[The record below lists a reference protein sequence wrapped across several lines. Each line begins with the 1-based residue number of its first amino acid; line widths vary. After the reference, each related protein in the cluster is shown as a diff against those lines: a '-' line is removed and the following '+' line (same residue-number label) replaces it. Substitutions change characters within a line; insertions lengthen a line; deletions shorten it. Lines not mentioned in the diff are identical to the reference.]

1 MTESLSADLDL
12 RLAQLRTLPR
22 IMVVWSAIASLATA
36 RRLAA
41 TGFEPSIGTDF
52 VADILIG
59 SSITFVI
66 FAIVD
71 RVPFDHYGW
80 RSVIVTLPLL
90 VVVSLLHLW
99 LLAMVAAFTAARQQ
113 PIMQL
118 FRGFLLTRADRVLVD
133 CAILWAIAHAIRL
146 LRLRRIASLRAEHL
160 SKRLAVAELE
170 NLSAQLQP
178 HFLFNALNSIAALVG
193 EDAQRARTMIA
204 RLSELLRQSLH
215 SMHEREVP
223 LADEVQ
229 TITHYV
235 ELQRVR
241 FEELMSFHV
250 DVPVECL
257 NAAVPPLL
265 LQPLVENAVK
275 HGVTTTQGVCR
286 IELRARRHFDE
297 LHIDVEN
304 DCGVTPASV
313 VEGVGLSNSRARLR
327 AMYGGYATLRFE
339 RRESGAILVSI
350 RIPFKTQRRA
360 MTTNGELVLA

>member
-12 RLAQLRTLPR
+12 RLAQVRILPR
-22 IMVVWSAIASLATA
+22 IVAVWSAIVSLSTA

-41 TGFEPSIGTDF
+41 TGFDSSLGTDF
-52 VADILIG
+52 VAEILIG

-71 RVPFDHYGW
+71 RVPFDQYGW
-80 RSVIVTLPLL
+80 RSVIVTFPLL
-90 VVVSLLHLW
+90 LVVSLLHLG
-99 LLAMVAAFTAARQQ
+99 LLAIVAAFTAARQQ
-113 PIMQL
+113 PVMQL
-118 FRGFLLTRADRVLVD
+118 FRGFLLTRADRVLID
-133 CAILWAIAHAIRL
+133 CAIVWAIAHTIRL
-146 LRLRRIASLRAEHL
+146 LRLRRIASLHAEHL
-160 SKRLAVAELE
+160 SKRLAVVELE
-170 NLSAQLQP
+170 NLSVQLQP

-223 LADEVQ
+223 LADEIQ

-241 FEELMSFHV
+241 FEELMTFHV

-275 HGVTTTQGVCR
+275 HGVATMQSACR

-304 DCGVTPASV
+304 DCGVTPGSI

-327 AMYGGYATLRFE
+327 AMYGGYAALRFE
-339 RRESGAILVSI
+339 RRESGSILVSI

-360 MTTNGELVLA
+360 MTMNGELVLA

>member
-12 RLAQLRTLPR
+12 RLAHMRTLPR
-22 IMVVWSAIASLATA
+22 ILAVWSAIASLATA

-41 TGFEPSIGTDF
+41 TGLDSSIGTDF

-71 RVPFDHYGW
+71 RVPFDQYGW

-99 LLAMVAAFTAARQQ
+99 LLAMAAAFTAARQQ
-113 PIMQL
+113 PIMPI

-146 LRLRRIASLRAEHL
+146 LRLRRITAMRAEHL

-229 TITHYV
+229 TIVHYV

-241 FEELMSFHV
+241 FEELMSFHA

-275 HGVTTTQGVCR
+275 HGVATTQGVCR
-286 IELRARRHFDE
+286 IQLRARRHFDE
-297 LHIDVEN
+297 LQLDVEN
-304 DCGVTPASV
+304 DCGAMPPTV
-313 VEGVGLSNSRARLR
+313 VEGVGLSNSRARLQ
-327 AMYGGYATLRFE
+327 AMYGDYAALRFE